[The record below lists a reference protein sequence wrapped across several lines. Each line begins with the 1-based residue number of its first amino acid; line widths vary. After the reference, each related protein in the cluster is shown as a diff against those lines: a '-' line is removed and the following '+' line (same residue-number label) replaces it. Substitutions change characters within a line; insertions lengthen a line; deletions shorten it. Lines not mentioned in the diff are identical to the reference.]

1 MKLEGQINVS
11 IDQEKLGLDQKWDGL
26 KGYLTNTNLT
36 SAEVIGN
43 YNNLWKIE
51 KAFRISKTDLRIRPI
66 FHRLR
71 KRIEAHICISFM
83 SYLVY
88 KELERVL
95 QQSSNG
101 LSMNTAIES
110 INRMYEVVSDN
121 NQVFRLKNTLI
132 QQQIWDIVKSSF

>member
-11 IDQEKLGLDQKWDGL
+11 INQEKLELDQKRDGL

-71 KRIEAHICISFM
+71 KRVEAHI
-83 SYLVY
+83 
-88 KELERVL
+88 
-95 QQSSNG
+95 
-101 LSMNTAIES
+101 
-110 INRMYEVVSDN
+110 
-121 NQVFRLKNTLI
+121 
-132 QQQIWDIVKSSF
+132 